1 MQFETFSDF
10 IQMGGHGAF
19 VFSVYLISVL
29 VLIGNVV
36 HPMLKKRRFYFDQA
50 ARQERERS

>member
-10 IQMGGHGAF
+10 MQMGGHGAF
-19 VFSVYLISVL
+19 VFSVYLISAL

-36 HPMLKKRRFYFDQA
+36 HPMIKKRRFYFEQA
-50 ARQERERS
+50 ARQEREQS